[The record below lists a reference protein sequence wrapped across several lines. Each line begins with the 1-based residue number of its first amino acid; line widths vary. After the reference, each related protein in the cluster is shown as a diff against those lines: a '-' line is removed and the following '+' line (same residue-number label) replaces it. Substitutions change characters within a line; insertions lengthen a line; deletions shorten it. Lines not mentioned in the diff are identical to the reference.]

1 MKNVNEC
8 TECGWQG
15 TDEQKVDIM
24 QPDGMGLLTCP
35 SCGCGEFYV
44 EASVKNCTIRDVSV
58 AKRTVCGQ
66 KEKTCRFLIPSRNE
80 CDYIH
85 PCEFKQTER

>member
-44 EASVKNCTIRDVSV
+44 EPSVKNCTIPDVIKSV
-58 AKRTVCGQ
+58 CEMCGEE
-66 KEKTCRFLIPSRNE
+66 KELQSDNLCKE
-80 CDYIH
+80 CYDSL
-85 PCEFKQTER
+85 PC

>member
-35 SCGCGEFYV
+35 SCGCGHFYV
-44 EASVKNCTIRDVSV
+44 EASVIPDVIKSV
-58 AKRTVCGQ
+58 CCCINWHPDKEPNKGKKAVCSYCNRPRQ
-66 KEKTCRFLIPSRNE
+66 IVL
-80 CDYIH
+80 
-85 PCEFKQTER
+85 